1 MWEIIKTSVPEILI
15 AGLKYTIPIAII
27 SFILGIIIASI
38 TALIRMSTPKG
49 NPLKKGFWHFLKAFF
64 TFYVW
69 LFRSTPLLVQLF
81 IVFYG
86 LPSIGIQLGAGLLV
100 Y

>member
-38 TALIRMSTPKG
+38 TALIRRDRK
-49 NPLKKGFWHFLKAFF
+49 
-64 TFYVW
+64 
-69 LFRSTPLLVQLF
+69 
-81 IVFYG
+81 IVCVRMNYS
-86 LPSIGIQLGAGLLV
+86 LI
-100 Y
+100 